1 MTNEVVPM
9 PHELRTQLNN
19 ELNAQKELIAKLT
32 ELESQF
38 TLALNRLKQTV
49 NKLMNVK
56 VDFDPADA
64 VDLEIKLSKEEKP
77 ICKKCGSTLIDD
89 GYGEVNACTNC
100 A

>member
-64 VDLEIKLSKEEKP
+64 VDLEIKLSKEETP

-89 GYGEVNACTNC
+89 GYGDVNACTNC